1 MLSYSGH
8 LFWFFLL
15 RLLPNTDSLQQVQDY
30 VRGHSRG
37 GFRGGVRVVRP
48 PNIRKAYVIQR

>member
-30 VRGHSRG
+30 VKGHSRG
-37 GFRGGVRVVRP
+37 GFRGERAGCVP
-48 PNIRKAYVIQR
+48 P